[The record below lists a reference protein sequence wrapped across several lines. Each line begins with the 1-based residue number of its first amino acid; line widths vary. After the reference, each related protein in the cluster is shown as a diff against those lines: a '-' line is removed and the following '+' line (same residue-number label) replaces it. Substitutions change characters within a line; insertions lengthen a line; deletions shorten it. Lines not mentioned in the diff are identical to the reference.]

1 MNKKLL
7 RSRTDRKIGGVC
19 GGLAEYLNIDSTV
32 VRVAMVLL
40 TLIGGMS
47 LMVYLVLWL
56 LIPEV

>member
-7 RSRTDRKIGGVC
+7 RSQTDRKIGCVC

-40 TLIGGMS
+40 TLFGGMS
-47 LMVYLVLWL
+47 LLVYLVLWL

>member
-7 RSRTDRKIGGVC
+7 RSQTDRKIGGVC

-40 TLIGGMS
+40 TLFGGMS
-47 LMVYLVLWL
+47 LLVYLVLWL